1 MLDSVNT
8 LMAWMPYIIVA
19 SIALP
24 LVITLL
30 IVVPFYRNGS
40 RNRRLLQTGEL
51 AAAVIVELRDTGV
64 TVNQQPQIELVL
76 DVLPPNRPP
85 FRATT
90 RTLISRLQTSQ
101 VQPGMQVLV
110 KYNPLDLSNVAL
122 VTYTG

>member
-1 MLDSVNT
+1 MLDSIDSIMTMV
-8 LMAWMPYIIVA
+8 PYIVVA

-30 IVVPFYRNGS
+30 VVVPLFRNGA
-40 RNRRLLQTGEL
+40 RNRRLLRTGEQ

-64 TVNQQPQIELVL
+64 TVNQQPQVELVL

-110 KYNPLDLSNVAL
+110 KYNPLDPSNVAL
-122 VTYTG
+122 VTYSA